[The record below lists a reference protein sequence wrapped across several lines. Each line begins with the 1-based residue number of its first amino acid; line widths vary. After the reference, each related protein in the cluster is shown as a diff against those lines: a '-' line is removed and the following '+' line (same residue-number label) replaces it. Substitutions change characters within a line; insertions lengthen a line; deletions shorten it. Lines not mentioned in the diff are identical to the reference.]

1 MLIEFTVGNYLSFK
15 DKATFSMVKSES
27 DNNLSEICS
36 FEPKPDSK
44 FRLLKTAA
52 VYGANSSGKSNLVK
66 SFDFMRT
73 FVIYSVSSPSYFLG
87 ERNIATTPFFLSA
100 STLEK
105 PSFFEIIFIENNIR
119 YRYGFEANAD
129 VVKSEWLYRSKE
141 NRETML
147 FEREGQSIEY
157 NKRSFKEATD
167 FISPENIVK
176 KTRSESLFLS
186 VLKQFDGTISSVVIN
201 WFENFYVISGIMDLH
216 YRNFTINLFDVNSD
230 FRNWSLKILS
240 QFDISNVKLKEKE
253 SLISKNRLNEK
264 NDRVSESLSKYL
276 EKPKFTIKKQVFFS
290 HIFLGSDSKPA
301 GEIEFP
307 MQFES
312 AGTQKLFYFLGPL
325 YEAIHSGRTI
335 IVDELD
341 SRFHPLLTTL
351 IIEFFSNKNNSKA
364 QLIFTSHDTSL
375 LKKEIF
381 RRDQIWFTEKD
392 KYNSTQLYSLDE
404 YKEYYARKDAS
415 FAKDY
420 LNGKYGA
427 VPVFGNK
434 DELLEI
440 IYGK

>member
-15 DKATFSMVKSES
+15 DKATFSMVKAES

-52 VYGANSSGKSNLVK
+52 LYGANSSGKSNFIKAL
-66 SFDFMRT
+66 DFMRK
-73 FVIYSVSSPSYFLG
+73 FVIYSVSSPSYYLE
-87 ERNIATTPFFLSA
+87 ERDIATTPFFLSA
-100 STLEK
+100 DTVKK
-105 PSFFEIIFIENNIR
+105 PSFFEIIFLEKNTR
-119 YRYGFEANAD
+119 YRYGFEVDNST
-129 VVKSEWLYRSKE
+129 VKSEWLFWSKE

-147 FEREGQSIEY
+147 FEREGQSIKY
-157 NKRSFKEATD
+157 NKRSFKEANDFTGTD
-167 FISPENIVK
+167 NTVK
-176 KTRSESLFLS
+176 KTRPESLFLS
-186 VLKQFDGTISSVVIN
+186 VLEQFDGQVCSEVVN
-201 WFENFYVISGIMDLH
+201 WFEDFYIISGISDIQ
-216 YRNFTINLFDVNSD
+216 YRNFTVRLFDTNAE
-230 FRNWSLKILS
+230 FRKWALKILS
-240 QFDISNVKLKEKE
+240 KFDVSNVKLREQETIITKNKAEK
-253 SLISKNRLNEK
+253 LP
-264 NDRVSESLSKYL
+264 DRVSDTFSDYL
-276 EKPKFTIKKQVFFS
+276 GKPKGSTKKIVFFS
-290 HIFLGSDSKPA
+290 HTFYGNDSKPA
-301 GEIEFP
+301 GEIDFP

-312 AGTQKLFYFLGPL
+312 EGTQKLFYFLGPL
-325 YEAIHSGRTI
+325 YQSINAGKTL

-351 IIEFFSNKNNSKA
+351 IIEFFSNKNNKNA

>member
-15 DKATFSMVKSES
+15 DKVTFSMVKAETDDSLK
-27 DNNLSEICS
+27 DICA
-36 FEPKPDSK
+36 FEPKPDAK
-44 FRLLKTAA
+44 FSLLKTAA
-52 VYGANSSGKSNLVK
+52 IYGANSSGKSNLVK
-66 SFDFMRT
+66 SLDFMRT
-73 FVIYSVSSPSYFLG
+73 FVIYSVSSPSFIYG

-100 STLEK
+100 STLEE
-105 PSFFEIIFIENNIR
+105 PSFFEIIFIDNNIR
-119 YRYGFEANAD
+119 YRYGFEANQD
-129 VVKSEWLYRSKE
+129 IVKSEWLYWSKE

-147 FEREGQSIEY
+147 FEREGQTIEY
-157 NKRSFKEATD
+157 NKRSFKEAND
-167 FISPENIVK
+167 FVSPENIVK
-176 KTRSESLFLS
+176 KTRPESLFLS
-186 VLKQFDGTISSVVIN
+186 VLKQFDGTISSGVIN
-201 WFENFYVISGIMDLH
+201 WFENFYVISGILDFQ
-216 YRNFTINLFDVNSD
+216 YRNFTINLFDTNAD

-240 QFDISNVKLKEKE
+240 KFDISNVKLKEKE
-253 SLISKNRLNEK
+253 SPISKNRHNEK
-264 NDRVSESLSKYL
+264 TVGVSESLSKYL
-276 EKPKFTIKKQVFFS
+276 EKPKLTLRKHVFFS

-312 AGTQKLFYFLGPL
+312 AGTQKLFYLLGPL

-335 IVDELD
+335 VVDELD

-351 IIEFFSNKNNSKA
+351 IIEFFSNKNNNKA

-375 LKKEIF
+375 LKKETF

-392 KYNSTQLYSLDE
+392 QHNSTQLYSLVE

>member
-15 DKATFSMVKSES
+15 DKVTFSMVKAES
-27 DNNLSEICS
+27 DDSLKEVCS
-36 FEPKPDSK
+36 FEPKPASK
-44 FRLLKTAA
+44 FSLLKTAA
-52 VYGANSSGKSNLVK
+52 VYGANSSGKSNLVNAL
-66 SFDFMRT
+66 DFMRK
-73 FVIYSVSSPSYFLG
+73 FVIYSVSSPSYYLG
-87 ERNIATTPFFLSA
+87 ERDIATTPFFFSA
-100 STLEK
+100 ATVK
-105 PSFFEIIFIENNIR
+105 MPSFFEIIFIDNNTR
-119 YRYGFEANAD
+119 YRYGFEIDNTK
-129 VVKSEWLYRSKE
+129 VKSEWLYWSQT

-147 FEREGQSIEY
+147 FEREEQSIEY
-157 NKRSFKEATD
+157 NKRSFKEAND
-167 FISPENIVK
+167 FVSPENNVK
-176 KTRSESLFLS
+176 KTRPESLFVS
-186 VLKQFDGTISSVVIN
+186 VLEQFDGSVSSEVVR
-201 WFENFYVISGIMDLH
+201 WFEDFYIISGITDIQ
-216 YRNFTINLFDVNSD
+216 YRNFTIKLFDAKTD
-230 FRNWSLKILS
+230 FRNWALKILS
-240 QFDISNVKLKEKE
+240 KFDISNVKLKEKE
-253 SLISKNRLNEK
+253 SVISKNSHGSNA
-264 NDRVSESLSKYL
+264 DRVSESISEYL
-276 EKPKFTIKKQVFFS
+276 DRPKAASKKQVYFS
-290 HIFLGSDSKPA
+290 HTFYGDDSKPA
-301 GEIEFP
+301 GEIDFP

-325 YEAIHSGRTI
+325 YQALNNGNTL

-351 IIEFFSNKNNSKA
+351 IIEFFSNKNNKKA
-364 QLIFTSHDTSL
+364 QLVFTSHDTSL

-392 KYNSTQLYSLDE
+392 QYNSTQLYSLDE

>member
-15 DKATFSMVKSES
+15 DKVTFSMVKAES
-27 DNNLSEICS
+27 DNNLSEMCC
-36 FEPKPDSK
+36 FEPKPESK
-44 FRLLKTAA
+44 FSLLKTAA
-52 VYGANSSGKSNLVK
+52 IYGANSSGKSNLVNALK
-66 SFDFMRT
+66 FMREFT
-73 FVIYSVSSPSYFLG
+73 INSVSSPSFIYG

-119 YRYGFEANAD
+119 YRYGFEAD
-129 VVKSEWLYRSKE
+129 QDTVKSEWLFWSKE

-147 FEREGQSIEY
+147 FEREGQTIEY
-157 NKRSFKEATD
+157 NKRSFKEAND
-167 FISPENIVK
+167 FVSPENIVK
-176 KTRSESLFLS
+176 KTRPESLFLS
-186 VLKQFDGTISSVVIN
+186 VLEQFDGTISSEVIS
-201 WFENFYVISGIMDLH
+201 WFEDFYIISGISDIQ
-216 YRNFTINLFDVNSD
+216 YSNFTIKLFDANQD

-240 QFDISNVKLKEKE
+240 KFDVSNVKLRDQETIITKQSTEKQP
-253 SLISKNRLNEK
+253 
-264 NDRVSESLSKYL
+264 DRVSEAVSEYF
-276 EKPKFTIKKQVFFS
+276 EKPKFKLKKQVFFS
-290 HIFLGSDSKPA
+290 HTFYDNDNKPA
-301 GEIEFP
+301 GEVEFP
-307 MQFES
+307 MHFES

-325 YEAIHSGRTI
+325 YGAIHSGRTI
-335 IVDELD
+335 VVDELD

-351 IIEFFSNKNNSKA
+351 IIEFFSNKNNNKA
-364 QLIFTSHDTSL
+364 QLVFTSHDTSL
-375 LKKEIF
+375 LKKETF

-392 KYNSTQLYSLDE
+392 KNNSTQLYSLDE